1 MGGHFWVGDIH
12 AASACRGGWPLL
24 TELLCRMELRS
35 WPVCKVATLVLGQSA
50 GWTSTGRKTKSQ
62 SFCPRWRSPL
72 SLTPTPTPDILG
84 SCFLGCWLGVSSQFL
99 CLITE
104 GGSTQ
109 GEITEFLPPSHW
121 RSGNPWVTGPS
132 ERDSG
137 AVEQDQRQE
146 SHSGSSTPT
155 SICYMTCEPRP
166 GLGGQQAHWP
176 QGRVGRVLWL

>member
-1 MGGHFWVGDIH
+1 MPLFSRAPVRAVGQGRSLALGLRVHLLCMGGHFWVGDIH

-109 GEITEFLPPSHW
+109 GEITEFLPPP
-121 RSGNPWVTGPS
+121 SGGRGFPWKK
-132 ERDSG
+132 
-137 AVEQDQRQE
+137 A
-146 SHSGSSTPT
+146 
-155 SICYMTCEPRP
+155 RP
-166 GLGGQQAHWP
+166 LGGFTLEKWEPLGHGP
-176 QGRVGRVLWL
+176 L